1 MTEISEAKQ
10 SPAPGR
16 KKVFIPCI
24 HRPGFD
30 SLVPNPL
37 IHQDGKG
44 YWKSYS
50 DYNLQRNWP
59 LLKIIGC
66 FESKQEARAAV
77 DVSFYAMKNEGV
89 IDPRAS
95 LFKMRRQSYPFVAS
109 QEDDFSDLDDDVD
122 TSGDERMTFRSAC
135 KLVKKGPTLW
145 SIFPFDMLLTECA
158 LSEVFVA
165 SGQYNWSCC
174 CAGGDEEIE
183 IFGVFQGA
191 NEARTALDN
200 QKKQMEA
207 QLLHDC
213 DESEEDDESE
223 EEDVPSPPKEGVPL
237 SPKKFPST
245 LLVPDKDNTE
255 NWHPDGT
262 GCILFQVRVYDA
274 HADCGVDRVSLR
286 VQKVPNVP
294 ASMPMTLLALVK
306 SFRDTLV
313 WLQLCNKQGIALF
326 PFVRLP
332 PRVRRPFA
340 GSRVY
345 DMLLTHAERLR
356 VVGCGVK
363 GELVRL
369 LSLGMGRH
377 CEPQGNSSV
386 SRKMMQGI
394 ARRVAAGLAATVQ
407 SKSESKK
414 RARRD
419 RP

>member
-1 MTEISEAKQ
+1 MSFLLSRLPEAMTEISEAKQ

-44 YWKSYS
+44 YWKPYS

-66 FESKQEARAAV
+66 FESKKEARAAV
-77 DVSFYAMKNEGV
+77 DVSFYAMKTEGV

-95 LFKMRRQSYPFVAS
+95 LFKMRHEWYPFVAS
-109 QEDDFSDLDDDVD
+109 EEDDFSDLDDDVD
-122 TSGDERMTFRSAC
+122 TSGDERMTYRSAC
-135 KLVKKGPTLW
+135 KLVKGQRTLW
-145 SIFPFDMLLTECA
+145 TIFDFDMLLTECA

-165 SGQYNWSCC
+165 SGQYNWSTTY
-174 CAGGDEEIE
+174 GGDEEIE
-183 IFGVFQGA
+183 IFGAFQSA
-191 NEARTALDN
+191 AEARAAVDPEKKRTEDIILRDLN
-200 QKKQMEA
+200 QIFV
-207 QLLHDC
+207 
-213 DESEEDDESE
+213 EDE
-223 EEDVPSPPKEGVPL
+223 EEDVPSPPKDFL
-237 SPKKFPST
+237 ST
-245 LLVPDKDNTE
+245 LLIPEKEITE
-255 NWHPDGT
+255 IWHPDGT
-262 GCILFQVRVYDA
+262 GCISYHVQSY
-274 HADCGVDRVSLR
+274 HQGCGVDRASLR

-294 ASMPMTLLALVK
+294 ASKPMTLLALVK

-313 WLQLCNKQGIALF
+313 WLQLCNPQGASLF
-326 PFVRLP
+326 SFFRLP

-340 GSRVY
+340 GARVY

-356 VVGCGVK
+356 VVGCGFK

-377 CEPQGNSSV
+377 CEPQGN
-386 SRKMMQGI
+386 KMMQGI

-419 RP
+419 LP

>member
-37 IHQDGKG
+37 IHQDGKD
-44 YWKSYS
+44 YWKPYS

-77 DVSFYAMKNEGV
+77 DVSFYAMKTEGV

-95 LFKMRRQSYPFVAS
+95 LFKMRHAHQPFVS
-109 QEDDFSDLDDDVD
+109 SEEDDFNDLDDD
-122 TSGDERMTFRSAC
+122 TSGDERITPSAC
-135 KLVKKGPTLW
+135 ELKELEKSPTLW

-158 LSEVFVA
+158 LSDVFVA
-165 SGQYNWSCC
+165 SGQSNWVVDV
-174 CAGGDEEIE
+174 DEEIW
-183 IFGVFQGA
+183 IFGVFQSA
-191 NEARTALDN
+191 AEARAAVDS
-200 QKKQMEA
+200 KKERA
-207 QLLHDC
+207 EDLFAGRDFHNFVE
-213 DESEEDDESE
+213 DEER
-223 EEDVPSPPKEGVPL
+223 DVPP
-237 SPKKFPST
+237 SPKKFPS
-245 LLVPDKDNTE
+245 LLIPEKEITE

-262 GCILFQVRVYDA
+262 GCISFHSKCYFQE
-274 HADCGVDRVSLR
+274 CGNKSLGVDRVSLR

-294 ASMPMTLLALVK
+294 ASKPMTLLALVK

-313 WLQLCNKQGIALF
+313 WLQLCNPQGAPLF
-326 PFVRLP
+326 SFFRLP

-345 DMLLTHAERLR
+345 DMSLTHAERLR

-414 RARRD
+414 RARCD
-419 RP
+419 LP

>member
-10 SPAPGR
+10 SGWGARQTRRTGTPAPGR

-30 SLVPNPL
+30 SCVPNHL
-37 IHQDGKG
+37 IHKDGKG
-44 YWKSYS
+44 NWPYS
-50 DYNLQRNWP
+50 NYNLQRNWP

-77 DVSFYAMKNEGV
+77 DVSFYAMKTEGV

-95 LFKMRRQSYPFVAS
+95 LFKMRRENYPFVAHE
-109 QEDDFSDLDDDVD
+109 EDSDDDVD
-122 TSGDERMTFRSAC
+122 TSGDERISYESAN
-135 KLVKKGPTLW
+135 KLVGWEPTLW
-145 SIFPFDMLLTECA
+145 SIFDFDMLLTQWA
-158 LSEVFVA
+158 LPQVLIA
-165 SGQYNWSCC
+165 SYQNNWSCA
-174 CAGGDEEIE
+174 CAGGDEELNV
-183 IFGVFQGA
+183 FGAFQSA
-191 NEARTALDN
+191 AEARAAVDS
-200 QKKQMEA
+200 KKKDVAEC
-207 QLLHDC
+207 LLRGS
-213 DESEEDDESE
+213 DESEEEDESE
-223 EEDVPSPPKEGVPL
+223 KEDVPSPPKDFL
-237 SPKKFPST
+237 ST
-245 LLVPDKDNTE
+245 LLIPDKQVTE

-262 GCILFQVRVYDA
+262 GCVSFHVRSQG
-274 HADCGVDRVSLR
+274 CGYGIDRVSLR

-294 ASMPMTLLALVK
+294 ASKPMTLLALVK

-313 WLQLCNKQGIALF
+313 WLQLCNPQGAPMF
-326 PFVRLP
+326 SFVQVSP
-332 PRVRRPFA
+332 PVSRPFA

-345 DMLLTHAERLR
+345 GMLLTHAERLR
-356 VVGCGVK
+356 VVGCGFK

-419 RP
+419 LP